1 MGKNYRKRTFSGRLS
16 LLLAV
21 VFFAW
26 FGGAV
31 ATGVAQQI
39 DPSDL
44 WFRAFVL
51 MKEGEDLERE
61 KKALAAYNKFVE
73 SKSLFDAVAREH
85 TNFHPSIVRYRRREL
100 GDKISNLK
108 NFLRNGGASSGAMPA
123 DGVQTGEVPAAN
135 TGGSTAPVQPPAQ
148 SASAAPTAPA
158 TGPGNDLPTW
168 DREFANP
175 PSPEARAL
183 PRPNAIASPQGAQM
197 PAPRPQVP
205 AGDSPFIDAT
215 RQIREQFQQM
225 EARIRQLETQ
235 NQSLDEAV
243 AAREASR
250 REIQQRLGQ
259 AQQREQDLIRRL
271 NEKVE
276 DQGAKEQVAL
286 LKSQLSQALTELE
299 KANRQNREILQELEL
314 ARAQVTQLQ
323 LERNELE
330 KERDQLAAIIESSG
344 DSSKAVARLT
354 RINAQLRE
362 DLTKARA
369 QAETLA
375 KVNGDKQIEVEML
388 KEKIAEIAEGRQEL
402 IEQNKRHEAHI
413 AELEIRLKQMS
424 EGVVEMDPG
433 SSSETLEENRLLRG
447 VVLRQ
452 LRRQAQIKQAR
463 QMILTQLDDLGI
475 ESKALLASLD
485 KISAVPG
492 LTEEEQKLFRQPQV
506 ADLVQGSGGAKLH
519 GAILVEGKKT
529 DGSPVVSLQDLNE
542 HLEQLQKVAR
552 LDFNEGRYQD
562 AERAYQRF
570 LDYRPGNA
578 EGICNLASV
587 QMQMQQYDKAE
598 KLLRGL
604 LKENKSNGRSYY
616 LLGVVHFE
624 QGQFDEALKH
634 FDEGL
639 KIDPDNAKALNCV
652 GVISSKKGWA
662 QRAEESFSKA
672 VSINPDY
679 ADAHFNLSIFYTT
692 GKKPNLKKADKHYR
706 RAVDLGL
713 PRDAKIEEILSS

>member
-1 MGKNYRKRTFSGRLS
+1 MTEL
-16 LLLAV
+16 
-21 VFFAW
+21 
-26 FGGAV
+26 
-31 ATGVAQQI
+31 VAQQI

-51 MKEGEDLERE
+51 MKEGEELERE
-61 KKALAAYNKFVE
+61 KKALAAYNKFIE
-73 SKSLFDAVAREH
+73 SKNLFDAVAREH
-85 TNFHPSIVRYRRREL
+85 ANFHPSIVRYRRKEL
-100 GDKISNLK
+100 GDKISSLK
-108 NFLRNGGASSGAMPA
+108 NFLRNGGPSSGAMPA
-123 DGVQTGEVPAAN
+123 SGVQTGEVPAA
-135 TGGSTAPVQPPAQ
+135 GGGASIPPVQAPSNSPPAV
-148 SASAAPTAPA
+148 
-158 TGPGNDLPTW
+158 LPTPASGQGNELPSW

-175 PSPEARAL
+175 PSPEGSPL
-183 PRPNAIASPQGAQM
+183 PRPNAIASPQGTQM
-197 PAPRPQVP
+197 PAPQSQAP
-205 AGDSPFIDAT
+205 AGDSPFTDAT

-243 AAREASR
+243 AAREASK

-271 NEKVE
+271 SQKTE
-276 DQGAKEQVAL
+276 DTGAKEQVVL
-286 LKSQLSQALTELE
+286 LKSQLAQALTELE
-299 KANRQNREILQELEL
+299 KANKQNLEILGELEL
-314 ARAQVTQLQ
+314 ARAQVTQLR
-323 LERNELE
+323 LERDELE

-354 RINAQLRE
+354 KINAQLRDE
-362 DLTKARA
+362 LTKARA

-388 KEKIAEIAEGRQEL
+388 KEKIAEIAEGREEL

-413 AELEIRLKQMS
+413 AELEGRLKQMS

-433 SSSETLEENRLLRG
+433 SSSEALEENRLLRG

-452 LRRQAQIKQAR
+452 LRRQAQIKLAR
-463 QMILTQLDDLGI
+463 QMILAQLEDLGI

-485 KISAVPG
+485 EISAVPG
-492 LTEEEQKLFRQPQV
+492 LTEEEQKLFRKPQV
-506 ADLVQGSGGAKLH
+506 AELVQGSGGAKLH

-542 HLEQLQKVAR
+542 HLAQLQKVAR
-552 LDFNEGRYQD
+552 LDFREGRYED

-570 LDYRPGNA
+570 LDYRPGSA
-578 EGICNLASV
+578 VGICNLATV
-587 QMQMQQYDKAE
+587 QMQMRQYDKAE
-598 KLLRGL
+598 KLLRDL
-604 LKENKSNGRSYY
+604 LKENKGNGRSYY

-639 KIDPDNAKALNCV
+639 KIDPENAKALNCV

-662 QRAEESFSKA
+662 KRAEESFSKA
-672 VSINPDY
+672 VSIDPNY

-692 GKKPNLKKADKHYR
+692 GKNPNLKKADKHYR
-706 RAVDLGL
+706 KAVDLGL

>member
-1 MGKNYRKRTFSGRLS
+1 MTE
-16 LLLAV
+16 LA
-21 VFFAW
+21 
-26 FGGAV
+26 
-31 ATGVAQQI
+31 AQQI

-51 MKEGEDLERE
+51 MKEGEELERE
-61 KKALAAYNKFVE
+61 KKALAAYNKFIE

-85 TNFHPSIVRYRRREL
+85 VNFHPSIVRYRRKEL
-100 GDKISNLK
+100 GDKISSLK
-108 NFLRNGGASSGAMPA
+108 NFLRNGGPSSGAMPES
-123 DGVQTGEVPAAN
+123 GVQTGEVPAA
-135 TGGSTAPVQPPAQ
+135 GGGAPIPPAQ
-148 SASAAPTAPA
+148 PPSNSPPSVPQLPAS
-158 TGPGNDLPTW
+158 GQGNDLPSW

-175 PSPEARAL
+175 PSPEGGSL
-183 PRPNAIASPQGAQM
+183 PRPNAIASPRGTQM
-197 PAPRPQVP
+197 PAPETQAP
-205 AGDSPFIDAT
+205 AGDSPFTDAT

-225 EARIRQLETQ
+225 EARIRQLETR
-235 NQSLDEAV
+235 NQSLDEAM
-243 AAREASR
+243 AAGEASK

-271 NEKVE
+271 NEKA
-276 DQGAKEQVAL
+276 DDKGAKEQVVL

-299 KANRQNREILQELEL
+299 KANKQNLEILGELEL
-314 ARAQVTQLQ
+314 ARAQVTQLR

-354 RINAQLRE
+354 KINAQLRDE
-362 DLTKARA
+362 LTKARA

-402 IEQNKRHEAHI
+402 IEQNERHEKHI
-413 AELEIRLKQMS
+413 AELENRLKQMS

-433 SSSETLEENRLLRG
+433 SSSEAMEENRLLRG
-447 VVLRQ
+447 VVIRQ
-452 LRRQAQIKQAR
+452 LRRQAQIKMAR
-463 QMILTQLDDLGI
+463 QMILKQLDDLGI

-485 KISAVPG
+485 EISSVPG

-506 ADLVQGSGGAKLH
+506 AELVQGSGGAKLH

-529 DGSPVVSLQDLNE
+529 DGSPVVSLLDLNE
-542 HLEQLQKVAR
+542 HLEQLRKVAR
-552 LDFNEGRYQD
+552 LDFSEGRYKD

-570 LDYRPGNA
+570 LDYAPGSV
-578 EGICNLASV
+578 EGICNLAAV
-587 QMQMQQYDKAE
+587 QMQMRQYDEAE
-598 KLLRGL
+598 KLLREL
-604 LKENKSNGRSYY
+604 LKENKGTGRSYY

-639 KIDPDNAKALNCV
+639 KIDPENAKALNCV

-672 VSINPDY
+672 VSIDPNY
-679 ADAHFNLSIFYTT
+679 ADAHFNLSIFYST
-692 GKKPNLKKADKHYR
+692 GKKPDLKKADKHYR
-706 RAVDLGL
+706 KAVDLGL